1 MLRLFVILLLIFL
14 VPMAPHRALAKSGL
28 VVGLKSGIETDFKGN
43 NFKGVIERY
52 RSYVKQNPEGHI
64 PLVVQSYYSE
74 ALANVGEVDEAI
86 EALRKMLKEFPP
98 HLDPIRIQ
106 YHLAHLLFME
116 NKQPEARAAYE
127 KVVLMSKGHHE
138 LVAKAQD
145 RLAKMKA
152 KEVGRRDKVALEL
165 YDIESLLEAGEVPV
179 GVEEYLN
186 GIIAKR
192 NSLRSGRDGN
202 SDKAEE
208 LLARVKQIKDDKARA
223 LLNEARRLF
232 DEERKYAE
240 VREILEGILREFP
253 TTNERQSV
261 ETLLQEVNRRLPKAS
276 NP

>member
-1 MLRLFVILLLIFL
+1 MLRLFAIFL
-14 VPMAPHRALAKSGL
+14 LVFFVPMITVAAPQKAAKNGL
-28 VVGLKSGIETDFKGN
+28 GVGLKSGIETDFKGN

-86 EALRKMLKEFPP
+86 EALRKMLQEFPP

-106 YHLAHLLFME
+106 YQLAHLLFME

-127 KVVLMSKGHHE
+127 KVVLMSKGHQE
-138 LVAKAQD
+138 LVVKAND

-152 KEVGRRDKVALEL
+152 KEVGRRDKVSLEL
-165 YDIESLLEAGEVPV
+165 YDIESLLDAGEVPV

-186 GIIAKR
+186 GIIAKAS
-192 NSLRSGRDGN
+192 NDDNG
-202 SDKAEE
+202 DKAQD
-208 LLARVKQIKDDKARA
+208 LLEKIKKVKDDKARA